1 MAETSHNNQPTDI
14 GQQQLGV
21 IYAKA
26 LLATAGRDAPALL
39 DEFDSLIHDCLNQ
52 IPDLDQV
59 LSSLRVP
66 DNDKIRILDSAFANR
81 MSDRLLT
88 FLKVVARHGRL
99 DCLRAILSEARHQY
113 NRDCG
118 MVEIRVTTSTSINSD
133 LQQQIISQLRNLLQ
147 SEVVVDFTADQK
159 IIGGLQV
166 RVGDKIFDGSVANRL
181 KQFRQDTFGVLQEML
196 SGMENYIE
204 N

>member
-1 MAETSHNNQPTDI
+1 MAETSQNNQPTDI

-52 IPDLDQV
+52 IPDLDLV

-66 DNDKIRILDSAFANR
+66 DNDKIRILDTAFANR

-88 FLKVVARHGRL
+88 FLTHFGQHAHPLSRMICAFWRSQSRSLMVSRL
-99 DCLRAILSEARHQY
+99 S
-113 NRDCG
+113 
-118 MVEIRVTTSTSINSD
+118 
-133 LQQQIISQLRNLLQ
+133 
-147 SEVVVDFTADQK
+147 
-159 IIGGLQV
+159 
-166 RVGDKIFDGSVANRL
+166 
-181 KQFRQDTFGVLQEML
+181 
-196 SGMENYIE
+196 
-204 N
+204 